1 MLPGILRKVVPLF
14 EALALMAV
22 PVTGVSAENDESGDG
37 SISSSD
43 LDFCLDASSFF
54 KAKGETREARDVSVD
69 SLESR
74 LRANVSALAEVYR
87 QHPDA
92 VGFARSVE
100 NPVVPVARS
109 EVRAVDAGLRSARS
123 AGGDELRVEPEAD
136 AGFVSVAQ
144 LCQRFVKAKR
154 LAEQHRV
161 YMFYRINTETQMLD
175 VEMEEPA
182 PAAILDALQSD
193 ALINV
198 TYSEPFEL
206 LGNRYDDRPPFA
218 GGGLPTYNGDRCS
231 LGFKV
236 QNIDSGQN
244 YMTIAGHSAILGS
257 RWYYGNKYVG
267 YAVTNYM
274 QQAPFNLDIAMLTG
288 ANYSHTIFRGN
299 GSSYASVIGSLPGGG
314 IVGANIG
321 ISAGKSNREFVGTYK
336 GVTHD
341 ETSNTAGCAWLAGV
355 NYCNLRTVIIAN
367 GDTLKGGDSGSP
379 VFAYTNSSSQ
389 VYALGT
395 VTGFRASRSKIY
407 YTDIEALLNTTH
419 SRIATS

>member
-1 MLPGILRKVVPLF
+1 
-14 EALALMAV
+14 
-22 PVTGVSAENDESGDG
+22 
-37 SISSSD
+37 
-43 LDFCLDASSFF
+43 
-54 KAKGETREARDVSVD
+54 
-69 SLESR
+69 
-74 LRANVSALAEVYR
+74 
-87 QHPDA
+87 
-92 VGFARSVE
+92 
-100 NPVVPVARS
+100 
-109 EVRAVDAGLRSARS
+109 
-123 AGGDELRVEPEAD
+123 
-136 AGFVSVAQ
+136 
-144 LCQRFVKAKR
+144 
-154 LAEQHRV
+154 
-161 YMFYRINTETQMLD
+161 MLD
-175 VEMEEPA
+175 VEVEEPA
-182 PAAILDALQSD
+182 PAAILDALLSD